1 MYILNILE
9 TIGALVFVVFFI
21 GLCIFS
27 HELGHFLAA
36 RWRKLH
42 IDAFSIGFRKIWAKK
57 INGVEYRIGCIP
69 LGGYVELPQV
79 DATDEIPK
87 SADGTELQ
95 RAKPLDRIITAA
107 AGPLFNILFGLLLGC
122 VVWIAGLPQESP
134 KMSSMEV
141 AKVAE
146 DSPEYRAGLRPGDR
160 IVRLNGEKFHCTW
173 LKFVEQIMFSV
184 GDITLDVERD
194 GKIIPITY
202 TPIDNPNAPGRLA
215 KEKIGYPFFTVLTP
229 IELRPLPGSIAERAG
244 IRKGDILY
252 SIDGKPISSF
262 MEFQLALNNAGDRTL
277 HFQIDRNGQKLDIP
291 IQAEPVPNLGPEFT
305 TYRIGV
311 SFLTSDPKPIVAEI
325 FPHTPAADTDIA
337 PGDLILAVNGEP
349 VADFDQVIQTVRQN
363 GTKPMT
369 FTVRRGDEQ
378 RELTIAPE
386 KIVPRTIGVE
396 LVLLSHPTP
405 FEQFENILINSYK
418 SLRGMLV
425 NGANSLGLTEET
437 STLKP
442 RHMSG
447 PLGMGTILYS
457 SVKDVS
463 LVTGIYFVVMISF
476 ALAIFNLLPL
486 PVLDGGHIAFAVI
499 ELICRRPLPTVVIKG
514 LSALFIGLLV
524 LLMLYVTYFDILRL
538 LPDKPAATEN
548 ATAISAAPATSAASA
563 APNQGSSDH
572 ADATPHP

>member
-1 MYILNILE
+1 MHILNILE
-9 TIGALVFVVFFI
+9 SIGALFFVVFFI

-42 IDAFSIGFRKIWAKK
+42 IDAFSIGFRKVWAKK

-95 RAKPLDRIITAA
+95 RAKPLDRIITAV
-107 AGPLFNILFGLLLGC
+107 AGPLFNVIFGLLLGC

-134 KMSSMEV
+134 KMSVMEV
-141 AKVAE
+141 TKVAE

-184 GDITLDVERD
+184 GDITLDVERN

-252 SIDGKPISSF
+252 SIDGNPISSF
-262 MEFQLALNNAGDRTL
+262 LEFQMTLNNAGDRTL
-277 HFQIDRNGQKLDIP
+277 HLQIDRHGKKLDIP
-291 IQAEPVPNLGPEFT
+291 IQAEPVPDLPPEFI

-311 SFLTSDPKPIVAEI
+311 SFQASDQKPTVLEI
-325 FPHTPAADTDIA
+325 LPYSPAVGTNLA

-349 VADFDQVIQTVRQN
+349 VVNFSQVIQAVRQN

-369 FTVRRGDEQ
+369 FTVQRGDQ
-378 RELTIAPE
+378 QHDLTISPE

-405 FEQFENILINSYK
+405 FEQFENILVNSYK

-499 ELICRRPLPTVVIKG
+499 ELIFRRPLPTVVIKG

-524 LLMLYVTYFDILRL
+524 ALMLYVTYFDILRL
-538 LPDKPAATEN
+538 MPAR
-548 ATAISAAPATSAASA
+548 TAPAKDTAAVAIPSAAPT
-563 APNQGSSDH
+563 APAQEKSHH
-572 ADATPHP
+572 ADATSHP

>member
-1 MYILNILE
+1 MNILNILE

-95 RAKPLDRIITAA
+95 RAKPLDRIITAV
-107 AGPLFNILFGLLLGC
+107 AGPSFNILFGLLLGC

-134 KMSSMEV
+134 KMSTMEV
-141 AKVAE
+141 LKVAE

-184 GDITLDVERD
+184 GDITLDVERN

-215 KEKIGYPFFTVLTP
+215 REKIGYPFFTVLTP

-277 HFQIDRNGQKLDIP
+277 HFQIDRNGRKLDIP

-305 TYRIGV
+305 THRIGV
-311 SFLTSDPKPIVAEI
+311 RFLESDPKPVVAEI
-325 FPHTPAADTDIA
+325 FPYSPAAGTDLA
-337 PGDLILAVNGEP
+337 PGDLMLAVNGEP
-349 VADFDQVIQTVRQN
+349 VVSFDQVTQTVRQN

-378 RELTIAPE
+378 RDLTISPE

-405 FEQFENILINSYK
+405 FEQFENILVNSYK

-499 ELICRRPLPTVVIKG
+499 ELIFRRPLPTVVIKG

-524 LLMLYVTYFDILRL
+524 ALMLYVTYFDILRL
-538 LPDKPAATEN
+538 MPAR
-548 ATAISAAPATSAASA
+548 TAPAKDTAAVAIPSAAPT
-563 APNQGSSDH
+563 APAQEKSHH
-572 ADATPHP
+572 ADATSHP